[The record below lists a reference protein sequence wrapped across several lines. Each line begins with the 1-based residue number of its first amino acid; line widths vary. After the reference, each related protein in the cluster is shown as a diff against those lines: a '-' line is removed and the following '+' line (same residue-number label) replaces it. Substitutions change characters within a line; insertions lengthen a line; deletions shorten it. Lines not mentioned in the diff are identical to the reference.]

1 MTGYDITRL
10 STSGYCEFM
19 EQHGA
24 RIGRPP
30 KAEPEALRGQLLDL
44 IALVGYENASMGS
57 LAESVGMSVRTLHR
71 YFPAK
76 ADIVWGGIEVS
87 IDALTAELNAAPD
100 SSRIIDAVAHA
111 VTNVFAG
118 NAEDLD
124 TMRARLRLI
133 ALSPELRTNRS
144 STFEGWRQAV
154 IHFVATR
161 RGEPAQALIPV
172 TAGAAIHTA
181 IMEALSWWGLQDDS
195 LDPADCIGQA
205 LHGLSNLN
213 NR

>member
-1 MTGYDITRL
+1 
-10 STSGYCEFM
+10 M

-30 KAEPEALRGQLLDL
+30 KAEPETLRAQLLDL
-44 IALVGYENASMGS
+44 IAVVGYENASMGS
-57 LAESVGMSVRTLHR
+57 LAASVGMSVRTLHR

-87 IDALTAELNAAPD
+87 VDALTAELNAAADTAP
-100 SSRIIDAVAHA
+100 IIDAVVLA
-111 VTNVFAG
+111 VTNVFAR
-118 NAEDLD
+118 NAEDREI
-124 TMRARLRLI
+124 MRTRLRLI
-133 ALSPELRTNRS
+133 ALSHELRTSRS
-144 STFEGWRQAV
+144 STFEGWRHAV

-181 IMEALSWWGLQDDS
+181 IMEALNWWGLQEDS
-195 LDPADCIGQA
+195 LDPADCIAQA
-205 LHGLSNLN
+205 LQGLSKLN
-213 NR
+213 NS

>member
-1 MTGYDITRL
+1 
-10 STSGYCEFM
+10 M
-19 EQHGA
+19 EQHGT

-30 KAEPEALRGQLLDL
+30 KAEPEVLRGQLLDL
-44 IALVGYENASMGS
+44 IALRGYENVSMGS
-57 LAESVGMSVRTLHR
+57 LAETVGMSVRTLHR
-71 YFPAK
+71 YFPTK

-87 IDALTAELNAAPD
+87 VDALTAELDAAAE
-100 SSRIIDAVAHA
+100 SSPIVDAVAHA
-111 VTNVFAG
+111 ITNVFAR
-118 NAEDLD
+118 NVEDLT

-144 STFEGWRQAV
+144 STFEGWRHTV

-181 IMEALSWWGLQDDS
+181 VIEALHWWGLQEDPR
-195 LDPADCIGQA
+195 DPAECITQA
-205 LHGLSNLN
+205 LHGLSNVN

>member
-1 MTGYDITRL
+1 
-10 STSGYCEFM
+10 M
-19 EQHGA
+19 EQYGA
-24 RIGRPP
+24 RLGRPP

-76 ADIVWGGIEVS
+76 ADIVWGGIEFS
-87 IDALTAELNAAPD
+87 TDSLTVELNAALD
-100 SSRIIDAVAHA
+100 SIPIIDAVAHA
-111 VTNVFAG
+111 VSNVFAR
-118 NAEDLD
+118 NAEGLD
-124 TMRARLRLI
+124 MMRARLRLI

-144 STFEGWRQAV
+144 STFEGWRHAV

-181 IMEALSWWGLQDDS
+181 IMEALTWWAMQGDS
-195 LDPADCIGQA
+195 LEPMGCIAQA
-205 LHGLSNLN
+205 LQGLRHLN
-213 NR
+213 NA

>member
-1 MTGYDITRL
+1 
-10 STSGYCEFM
+10 M

-24 RIGRPP
+24 RVGRPP

-44 IALVGYENASMGS
+44 IALVGYENTSMGS

-87 IDALTAELNAAPD
+87 VDAFTAELNAAAD
-100 SSRIIDAVAHA
+100 SSPIVDAVAQA
-111 VTNVFAG
+111 VTSVFAR
-118 NAEDLD
+118 NIEDLKI
-124 TMRARLRLI
+124 MRARLRLI
-133 ALSPELRTNRS
+133 ALSPELRANRS
-144 STFEGWRQAV
+144 STFEGWRHAV

-161 RGEPAQALIPV
+161 RGESTEALISV

-181 IMEALSWWGLQDDS
+181 IMEALNWWGLQDDS
-195 LDPADCIGQA
+195 LDPTGCIAQV
-205 LHGLSNLN
+205 LHELSNLN
-213 NR
+213 NS

>member
-1 MTGYDITRL
+1 M
-10 STSGYCEFM
+10 
-19 EQHGA
+19 
-24 RIGRPP
+24 GRPP

-76 ADIVWGGIEVS
+76 ADIVWGGIEFS
-87 IDALTAELNAAPD
+87 TDSLTVELNAALD
-100 SSRIIDAVAHA
+100 SIPIIDAVAHA
-111 VTNVFAG
+111 VSNVFAR
-118 NAEDLD
+118 NAEGLD
-124 TMRARLRLI
+124 MMRARLRLI

-144 STFEGWRQAV
+144 STFEGWRHAV

-181 IMEALSWWGLQDDS
+181 IMEALTWWAMQGDS
-195 LDPADCIGQA
+195 LEPMGCIAQA
-205 LHGLSNLN
+205 LQGLPNLN
-213 NR
+213 NA